1 MRTLV
6 EYGLANAAAATVLA
20 VVALV
25 VGLVI
30 RRPAV
35 RNALWLLV
43 LVRLLLPPI
52 WSVPLPVPSTES
64 ASQPEPVAVAAIPD
78 PPPLPSPPAAADGD
92 EWQFADWWDD
102 VAVSREPLPEPVAP
116 AASVV
121 TAPVPAARVDID
133 PFTIAAGVW
142 LTGSAIVLLVSVRRI
157 VRFRAAL
164 SDALAAPPDIQA
176 EAERLARAIGLRR
189 CPRVLLVPGRVWPA
203 LWMPGVFSHQARLIL
218 PAGLL
223 PLLDA
228 SQQSA
233 VLAHELS
240 HLKRGDP
247 WARWLELVA
256 CVVYWWHPLLGWF
269 RRNLR
274 EAEEECCDLWVVAA
288 MGRRRSYA
296 TALVETAV
304 YLNGPA
310 PAPVLAS
317 GAGPVRN
324 LQRRVTMI
332 MKATWP
338 ARLTRFGLA
347 AVLGV
352 GGLGLAFGPALAQDR
367 DRDNERRDPP
377 AREKER
383 AERERAERERERA
396 EQDRDRAEKERERAR
411 RDNERG
417 RDRAGNEDVQRLRE
431 ELDKARRVAQE
442 AMERVRAA
450 EERLARAEGRPG
462 GVGEEKRGRNI
473 EPGRPEPVP
482 PLPRMPL
489 TPPPPAPGRAGG
501 GGELRELQAQLE
513 ELRRAVEQMRREM
526 QRDRGGRDTERPR
539 DARPGERR
547 PPAEGG
553 RPGGRELPGAGGPP
567 AFPGGPPGTPG
578 PGSSPGFPGGPPGI
592 PGPIG
597 PGFPGAAPPPAGP
610 PGSPAPPAPPR
621 GPQDGGDPEKR

>member
-6 EYGLANAAAATVLA
+6 EYGLANAAAATALA

-52 WSVPLPVPSTES
+52 WSVPVPVPSTES
-64 ASQPEPVAVAAIPD
+64 APQPEPVAVAAIPD
-78 PPPLPSPPAAADGD
+78 PAPVALPSPPPAAADVD
-92 EWQFADWWDD
+92 ELQFADWWDD
-102 VAVSREPLPEPVAP
+102 VAVSREPLSEPAAP

-121 TAPVPAARVDID
+121 TAPVPAARVAIN
-133 PFTIAAGVW
+133 PFPIAAGVW
-142 LTGSAIVLLVSVRRI
+142 LTGSAIVLFVSVRRI

-189 CPRVLLVPGRVWPA
+189 SPRVLLVPGRVWPA
-203 LWMPGVFSHQARLIL
+203 LWMPGVFSHQAKLIL

-228 SQQSA
+228 SQRSA

-247 WARWLELVA
+247 WARWLELIA

-269 RRNLR
+269 RRKLR

-288 MGRRRSYA
+288 MGGRRSYA
-296 TALVETAV
+296 TALVETAA
-304 YLNGPA
+304 YLNGSA

-338 ARLTRFGLA
+338 ARLTRLGLA
-347 AVLGV
+347 AVLGI

-383 AERERAERERERA
+383 AERERAERERA
-396 EQDRDRAEKERERAR
+396 EQDRDRAERERERAR
-411 RDNERG
+411 NEDRKEAERG
-417 RDRAGNEDVQRLRE
+417 RDRAGNRAGNEDVQRLRE
-431 ELDKARRVAQE
+431 ELEKARRVAQE

-462 GVGEEKRGRNI
+462 GAERGRNI
-473 EPGRPEPVP
+473 EPGRPETVP
-482 PLPRMPL
+482 PLPRIPG
-489 TPPPPAPGRAGG
+489 TPAVPGRAGPPS
-501 GGELRELQAQLE
+501 ELRELQAQLE

-526 QRDRGGRDTERPR
+526 QRDRGGRDNERPR
-539 DARPGERR
+539 DTKPGERR
-547 PPAEGG
+547 PPADNG
-553 RPGGRELPGAGGPP
+553 RPDVAGRPP
-567 AFPGGPPGTPG
+567 AFPGGPPSIPG
-578 PGSSPGFPGGPPGI
+578 PGGPPGFPGGPPGV
-592 PGPIG
+592 PGPGG
-597 PGFPGAAPPPAGP
+597 PPGLPGAGAPPPGPPAPPPA
-610 PGSPAPPAPPR
+610 R
-621 GPQDGGDPEKR
+621 GPRDDGDPEKR

>member
-6 EYGLANAAAATVLA
+6 EYGLANAAAATALA

-25 VGLVI
+25 AGLVI

-52 WSVPLPVPSTES
+52 WSVPLPIPFAES
-64 ASQPEPVAVAAIPD
+64 APQPTPIAAAAIPD
-78 PPPLPSPPAAADGD
+78 PTPVPPPALPAPEADQWVQAG
-92 EWQFADWWDD
+92 WWDG
-102 VAVSREPLPEPVAP
+102 VADDPPPPPESAAP
-116 AASVV
+116 AASAV
-121 TAPVPAARVDID
+121 AEPVPASRVDID
-133 PFTIAAGVW
+133 PFAIVAGVW
-142 LTGSAIVLLVSVRRI
+142 LTGSVVVLLVSVRRI
-157 VRFRAAL
+157 IRFRRAL
-164 SDALAAPPDIQA
+164 RDALAAPTDVQR

-223 PLLDA
+223 PILDA
-228 SQQSA
+228 SQRSA

-269 RRNLR
+269 RRKLR

-288 MGRRRSYA
+288 MGGRRSYA
-296 TALVETAV
+296 TALVETAA

-338 ARLTRFGLA
+338 ARLTKLGLA
-347 AVLGV
+347 AVLSV

-367 DRDNERRDPP
+367 DRDRDRNNERQDPP
-377 AREKER
+377 RDRER

-431 ELDKARRVAQE
+431 ELEKARRVAQE

-462 GVGEEKRGRNI
+462 PANRGRD
-473 EPGRPEPVP
+473 EPGRPGAP
-482 PLPRMPL
+482 PGERLV
-489 TPPPPAPGRAGG
+489 PPPPPPPSRAGSS
-501 GGELRELQAQLE
+501 GELRELQQQLE

-526 QRDRGGRDTERPR
+526 QRDRGGRDERPR
-539 DARPGERR
+539 DTRPGTERR
-547 PPAEGG
+547 PPEGG
-553 RPGGRELPGAGGPP
+553 RPGLPGLPGAGGP
-567 AFPGGPPGTPG
+567 
-578 PGSSPGFPGGPPGI
+578 PGFPGGPPGI
-592 PGPIG
+592 PGPGGPPGFPGGPPGLPGPGG

-610 PGSPAPPAPPR
+610 PAPPAPPR
-621 GPQDGGDPEKR
+621 GPGDRE